1 MTDNDPIQRFAAIR
15 ISGADRIAFLQG
27 QLSNDLRQL
36 QPDRPLLA
44 GWSNPQ
50 GRLICTLWVVDW
62 QDATWLLLPDE
73 LQEAVVK
80 RLRMFVLRADVRIE
94 TASWHPE
101 QQLTDAA
108 EGAEA
113 ANEAANNTGN
123 KNSLISCFYD
133 DDSYSLQVC
142 KGALLVLHPAADTT
156 ALPDPELRVQWQLRT
171 IHAGIPIICSSTS
184 GEFVPQMVN
193 LDLLGGISFTKGCYV
208 GQEIVARTQNLGRIK
223 RRMFAYSVQTT
234 SPVKPGDAVYA
245 DGDTAGQVVNC
256 ARSATDTVELLAVIR
271 LDYLAAPLRLEADGQ
286 AVLNPL
292 PLPYPVPEVADR

>member
-15 ISGADRIAFLQG
+15 VSGADRIAFLQG

-36 QPDRPLLA
+36 QPDRPMLA

-80 RLRMFVLRADVRIE
+80 RLRMFVLRADVQIE

-108 EGAEA
+108 EGAKS
-113 ANEAANNTGN
+113 ANKIDN
-123 KNSLISCFYD
+123 KNSLISCFYN

-142 KGALLVLHPAADTT
+142 NGALLVLYPAADTT
-156 ALPDPELRVQWQLRT
+156 TLTDSKLCVQWQRKT
-171 IHAGIPIICSSTS
+171 IHAGIPIIRRSTS
-184 GEFVPQMVN
+184 AEFVPQMVN
-193 LDLLGGISFTKGCYV
+193 LDLIRGISFTKGCYV

-223 RRMFAYSVQTT
+223 RRMFAYSAQTLH
-234 SPVKPGDAVYA
+234 PVKPGDVVYA
-245 DGDTAGQVVNC
+245 DDGTAGQIVNC
-256 ARSATDTVELLAVIR
+256 ARSAADTVDLLAVIR
-271 LDYLAAPLRLEADGQ
+271 LDQLAAPLRLRADDHE
-286 AVLNPL
+286 VLQPL
-292 PLPYPVPEVADR
+292 SLPYRVPEVADR

>member
-1 MTDNDPIQRFAAIR
+1 MTDNDPIPRFAAIR
-15 ISGADRIAFLQG
+15 IAGADRNAFLQG
-27 QLSNDLRQL
+27 QLSNDLRLL

-50 GRLICTLWVVDW
+50 GRLICTLWVVAW

-94 TASWHPE
+94 TASWQPA
-101 QQLTDAA
+101 QLLTDPA
-108 EGAEA
+108 EEA
-113 ANEAANNTGN
+113 KSANQSLN
-123 KNSLISCFYD
+123 KNGLISCFYNKNF
-133 DDSYSLQVC
+133 YGLQVC
-142 KGALLVLHPAADTT
+142 NGALLVLQPAADSTT
-156 ALPDPELRVQWQLRT
+156 LPEPSLRVQWQLNT
-171 IHAGIPIICSSTS
+171 IRAGIPIIRSSTS

-234 SPVKPGDAVYA
+234 RPVKPGDAVYA
-245 DGDTAGQVVNC
+245 ADDTAGQVVNC
-256 ARSATDTVELLAVIR
+256 ARTKADTVELLAVIR
-271 LDYLAAPLRLEADGQ
+271 LDYVAAPLRLEADGQ
-286 AVLNPL
+286 EVLNPL